1 LNAFPRVESVPKE
14 YGVGMNKVIQET
26 KVMQNKVAIGVLT
39 VLVIAGLAWSA
50 MLASKV
56 SQLEKLMAPVKAQ
69 QAAAD
74 RQKTLHEQFVK
85 KMAQDQAK
93 HTPEQLRDAENLYQV
108 ANQKWG
114 TVEASNS
121 LQTMIQKYP
130 DIDRTGCA
138 VLYVAQMSK
147 DDSRARYLQD
157 CIDKYNDCFYGDGVQ
172 VGVYARFL
180 LAQDCRSNGE
190 RAKADALF
198 NEIKSKYPDAVDH
211 SGNLLVDSIKAGSK

>member
-1 LNAFPRVESVPKE
+1 
-14 YGVGMNKVIQET
+14 
-26 KVMQNKVAIGVLT
+26 MQSKVAIGILT
-39 VLVIAGLAWSA
+39 VLVIASLGWSA
-50 MLASKV
+50 LLGYKV
-56 SQLEKLMAPVKAQ
+56 NQLEKLMTPVKAQ

-93 HTPEQLRDAENLYQV
+93 YTPEQLRDAEQLYQV

-114 TVEASNS
+114 TLEASNS
-121 LQTMIQKYP
+121 LKTMIQKYP

-138 VLYVAQMSK
+138 VLYVAQMSQGE
-147 DDSRARYLQD
+147 DRARYLQD

-180 LAQDCRSNGE
+180 LAQDCRSKGE

-211 SGNLLVDSIKAGSK
+211 GGNLLVDSIKAGSK

>member
-1 LNAFPRVESVPKE
+1 
-14 YGVGMNKVIQET
+14 
-26 KVMQNKVAIGVLT
+26 MQNRIIIGILT
-39 VLVIAGLAWSA
+39 VLVIASLGWSA
-50 MLASKV
+50 LLGYKV

-93 HTPEQLRDAENLYQV
+93 YTPEQLRDAEQLYQV

-114 TVEASNS
+114 TLEASNS
-121 LQTMIQKYP
+121 LQQMIQKYP

-138 VLYVAQMSK
+138 VLYVAQMSQGE
-147 DDSRARYLQD
+147 DRARYLQD

-180 LAQDCRSNGE
+180 LAMDCRRNGE

-211 SGNLLVDSIKAGSK
+211 GGNLLVDSIKAGSK

>member
-1 LNAFPRVESVPKE
+1 
-14 YGVGMNKVIQET
+14 MT
-26 KVMQNKVAIGVLT
+26 
-39 VLVIAGLAWSA
+39 
-50 MLASKV
+50 
-56 SQLEKLMAPVKAQ
+56 PVKAQ

-74 RQKTLHEQFVK
+74 RQKALYEQFVK

-93 HTPEQLRDAENLYQV
+93 YTPEQLRDAEQLYQV

-114 TVEASNS
+114 TLEASNS

-138 VLYVAQMSK
+138 VLYVAQMSQG
-147 DDSRARYLQD
+147 DSRARYLQD

-190 RAKADALF
+190 RAKADALL

-211 SGNLLVDSIKAGSK
+211 GGNLLVDSIKGNK